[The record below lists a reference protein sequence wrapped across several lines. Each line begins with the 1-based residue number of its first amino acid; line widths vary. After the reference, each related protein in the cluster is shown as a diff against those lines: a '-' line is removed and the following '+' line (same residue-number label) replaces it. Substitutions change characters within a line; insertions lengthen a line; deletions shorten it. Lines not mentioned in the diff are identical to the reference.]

1 MLFHVSFLACDS
13 VIVAAP
19 AEWKII
25 KEGEEE
31 DDSSSDEDW

>member
-1 MLFHVSFLACDS
+1 MCHFLGWWLS
-13 VIVAAP
+13 VVIVMAP

-31 DDSSSDEDW
+31 EDSSSDEDW